1 MINFKQIYLKES
13 YMLQLIRDK
22 NIDVLKIKDSRKK
35 DWVEVRGKKGYE
47 IGGYDKKD
55 KLHKVLDVIGKSANI
70 SDLMNGKK
78 VSINPKHP
86 SGSKSIQYIKKIM
99 SEQ

>member
-1 MINFKQIYLKES
+1 MKTFRLYLSEG

-47 IGGYDKKD
+47 VSGYDKKD
-55 KLHKVLDVIGKSANI
+55 KLHKVLDIIGKSANI
-70 SDLMNGKK
+70 SDLMNGEI
-78 VSINPKHP
+78 VSINPNHP
-86 SGSKSIQYIKKIM
+86 EGSKSIKYIKKIM
-99 SEQ
+99 SEK